1 MRSAANT
8 AEALSVYQS
17 MQQFSAQ
24 LEEAAAR
31 RQGLERSAAAATLHV
46 TLQASGGGR
55 RPVCGPASHFAIR
68 SPCFTT
74 PAQVPEPKLPSPPP
88 PPPPPSW
95 SPFTTLSRAAALV
108 VRAGMLLVDV
118 AIYAA
123 AFALPVGAAL
133 VLGSAAWGRVS
144 GSLRVPGWYHG
155 GAHFPA
161 GGGAGEA
168 AA

>member
-31 RQGLERSAAAATLHV
+31 RAGLERSAAAATLHV
-46 TLQASGGGR
+46 TLQASGGG
-55 RPVCGPASHFAIR
+55 CEPASHAPTR
-68 SPCFTT
+68 PPCITT
-74 PAQVPEPKLPSPPP
+74 PAQVPEPKHPSPPP

-95 SPFTTLSRAAALV
+95 SPFATLSRAAALV

-123 AFALPVGAAL
+123 AFALPVGATL
-133 VLGSAAWGRVS
+133 VLGSAAWGRF
-144 GSLRVPGWYHG
+144 GGNLRVPGWNHG

-168 AA
+168 SA